1 MTDTMISGE
10 EAIFWDRLQGM
21 PWIEAEQELVL
32 RREGLAAGHVRMS
45 EKKEKALRVGN
56 LSLARHIG
64 REMDAANKTMTV
76 LTERIKRTALS
87 IWEGIRSGKLPDRI
101 CASPDCNRAIGCALR
116 GPCFA
121 PDAT

>member
-32 RREGLAAGHVRMS
+32 RRERLAAGHVRMS

-76 LTERIKRTALS
+76 LTERIKFYRKRQESAKWANAVKA
-87 IWEGIRSGKLPDRI
+87 IFGQDGFEACRVWMAQQEQSGGG
-101 CASPDCNRAIGCALR
+101 A
-116 GPCFA
+116 
-121 PDAT
+121 